1 GYIVDLGTSASWRSV
16 TTAIISDRNVAYVTV
31 ADEQIEALTSNPFA
45 RALYQFISMELL
57 FIGIILTVGI
67 GLILYAASLERD
79 VEFAAIIARRSCG
92 WQTAKIFVGQSI

>member
-1 GYIVDLGTSASWRSV
+1 VDLAPGASWRSV
-16 TTAIISDRNVAYVTV
+16 KTVISSDRNVAYVTV

-45 RALYQFISMELL
+45 RALYQFISMELV

-79 VEFAAIIARRSCG
+79 VEFAAIIARGSSG
-92 WQTAKIFVGQSI
+92 WHTATIAVAA